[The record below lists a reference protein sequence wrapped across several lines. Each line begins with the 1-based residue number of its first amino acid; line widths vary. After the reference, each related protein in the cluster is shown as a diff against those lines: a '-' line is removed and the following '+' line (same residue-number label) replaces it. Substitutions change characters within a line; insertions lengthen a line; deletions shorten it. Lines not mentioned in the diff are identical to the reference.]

1 MAVKECIKCGISKQ
15 LTEFYKSAKS
25 KDGVHSYCQECH
37 RAIGRDYGR
46 ENKDK
51 RRERYL
57 NDRENPEFQQ
67 KKKEYDAKRHAE
79 LMAARAAK
87 QRAWALANPEK
98 ISEIGRKT
106 RAKKQL
112 LYIYRN
118 IRKRA
123 KARGMEFDIDYA
135 DIIVPDVC
143 PIFGKPL
150 LMNATIDDYD
160 FAPSVDRI
168 DSTKGYVKG
177 NVQVISRLANCMKWT
192 ATREQL
198 LTFAEGI
205 IKLYGK

>member
-1 MAVKECIKCGISKQ
+1 MAVKECTKCGISKQ
-15 LTEFYKSAKS
+15 LSDFHAQKKT
-25 KDGVHSYCQECH
+25 KDGLRTDCKDCH
-37 RAIGRDYGR
+37 RAVTR
-46 ENKDK
+46 NHAAQNQDK
-51 RRERYL
+51 RRDRYL
-57 NDRENPEFQQ
+57 KDRENPEFQK

-135 DIIVPDVC
+135 DLVVPDLC